1 MVRGKHQPT
10 SATKSAN
17 RRNRDFGPL
26 KNKEAA
32 NCGYIAQA
40 TTYYYSPIVLWGTGF
55 TEQMAVG
62 GGGLR

>member
-1 MVRGKHQPT
+1 MSRR
-10 SATKSAN
+10 AN